1 MKKILLVLFVTVFAV
16 SFSNAQS
23 KMGASVQGTLS
34 FPTGDFGDG
43 AGTGFGATGTF
54 IYSVSPMLDVTGSVG
69 YIKWGTKESI
79 PGYEVSFSDI
89 PILVGLRYAFGKGQF
104 LPYGAAEVGLHM
116 LSSSVKG
123 NLYGFTVDQS
133 DTETKFGI
141 APGVGFLY
149 KFNPKTSLDVNAKY
163 NIIFTEGSSTTHL
176 SVNAGVAFAL

>member
-16 SFSNAQS
+16 SFANAQS

-54 IYSVSPMLDVTGSVG
+54 IYSVSPMLDVTASIG
-69 YIKWGTKESI
+69 YITWGTKESI
-79 PGYEVSFSDI
+79 PGIEASSSDI
-89 PILVGLRYAFGKGQF
+89 PLLVGIRYAFGKGNF
-104 LPYGAAEVGLHM
+104 LPYASAEAGLHF
-116 LSSSVKG
+116 LSSKVKISSI
-123 NLYGFTVDQS
+123 GFEDSQS
-133 DTETKFGI
+133 ETKFGVS
-141 APGVGFLY
+141 PGVGFLY

-163 NIIFTEGSSTTHL
+163 NVIFTEESSTTHL